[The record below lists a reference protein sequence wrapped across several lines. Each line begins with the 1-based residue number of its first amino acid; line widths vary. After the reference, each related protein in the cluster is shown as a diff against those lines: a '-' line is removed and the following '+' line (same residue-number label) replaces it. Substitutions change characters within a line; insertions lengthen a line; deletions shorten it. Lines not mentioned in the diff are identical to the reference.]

1 VSANGRQEGTPG
13 EPPVV
18 VAKASATSMLLAAS
32 AAQAGVSFMVI
43 GLPSIGP
50 QLRSEFGLSLAGLG
64 ALLATMQFGS
74 GIALVGAG
82 RAVDRY
88 GARAA
93 TRAGTALATVGLV
106 IAALAPSTPLVFVG
120 LLLSGIGAAIIPVS
134 GAGAIFR
141 AYPSRRRAW
150 ALGVRQTAVPV
161 GGLIAAVLVPA
172 LEAAEGIRL
181 VLAVGA
187 VAVGALGMVFSSAS
201 DDVQITHEGTVG
213 LFRGIW
219 HEPGV
224 KRLLVVTVT
233 YLFLLQTVLSYTVPA
248 MRAAGFS
255 AVQAGVGYVVVNAT
269 AIVSRLAWGRI
280 ADGADGTRRKRSLV
294 ETGLLA
300 ATSAVLYG
308 LSLHGPLL
316 FVLMALALYSF
327 AALGWNAVV
336 YALAGEWTTPKLAGR
351 AFAASATV
359 VFVGT
364 AVVSPV
370 IGALADWVGWDGLFG
385 VAAAVGLLGAVVSQ
399 LLPDAVAGS
408 APIP

>member
-1 VSANGRQEGTPG
+1 
-13 EPPVV
+13 
-18 VAKASATSMLLAAS
+18 MLLAAS
-32 AAQAGVSFMVI
+32 AAQMGVSFMVL

-64 ALLATMQFGS
+64 ALLATMQLGS

-82 RAVDRY
+82 RAVDRF
-88 GARAA
+88 GARTA
-93 TRAGTALATVGLV
+93 TRIGTALAVAGLV
-106 IAALAPSTPLVFVG
+106 LAALVRSTPAVFLG

-141 AYPSRRRAW
+141 VYPSRKRAW

-161 GGLIAAVLVPA
+161 GGLIAAILVPA
-172 LEAAEGIRL
+172 LNAAEGIRL

-187 VAVGALGMVFSSAS
+187 VAVGVLGMVFAS
-201 DDVQITHEGTVG
+201 VSEDIQITHEGSVG

-255 AVQAGVGYVVVNAT
+255 AVQAGVGYFVVNAT

-300 ATSAVLYG
+300 AVSALLYG
-308 LSLHGPLL
+308 FALHGSLP
-316 FVLMALALYSF
+316 FVLVALALYSF

-364 AVVSPV
+364 AVVGPV
-370 IGALADWVGWDGLFG
+370 IGALADWVGWDALFLISS
-385 VAAAVGLLGAVVSQ
+385 AVGLVGAVVSQ
-399 LLPDAVAGS
+399 LLPEAVAGS